1 MKKILLASTAMV
13 AFAGAAAAEVSLGG
27 SAEVGVHSWRGS
39 QDVFFTDVDVDF
51 DMTGEADN
59 GLTFGASVD
68 LDETNDNDPF
78 DEVSGGGVSY
88 FLAYGG
94 ARLDAGDVD
103 GALDAALTE
112 VNVVGGSIN
121 DDETEHTGFSGN
133 SELDDDG
140 QVFTFSYS
148 FDAFTGYMS
157 IAQNNE
163 GIDAGTA
170 VNNGNETYGIGASYA
185 TEFAGTALGFG
196 IGYQSREDY
205 AEMWGV
211 SADAEMV
218 NGFAAAVNYTEID
231 YEGEETASHWAVGL
245 GYTIN
250 AFAIGVNY
258 GEFTDKGG
266 VAGNDIDGL
275 GVAMTYDLG
284 GGLVA
289 QAGYGMNDEDSTT
302 PNDTYSVGLAMSF

>member
-39 QDVFFTDVDVDF
+39 HDVFFTDVDVDF

-68 LDETNDNDPF
+68 LDESDDGEAF
-78 DEVSGGGVSY
+78 DETSGGGVNY

-133 SELDDDG
+133 SELDSDG

-148 FDAFTGYMS
+148 FDAFTGYAS
-157 IAQNNE
+157 IMQNNE
-163 GIDAGTA
+163 GADE
-170 VNNGNETYGIGASYA
+170 ETYGIGASYA
-185 TEFAGTALGFG
+185 TEFAGAAVGFG
-196 IGYQSREDY
+196 IGYQTQEDF

-211 SADAEMV
+211 SADAKMV

-231 YEGEETASHWAVGL
+231 YEDGEDATHWAVGL

-258 GEFTDKGG
+258 GEYDNRRYVDSDTDA
-266 VAGNDIDGL
+266 VSFVDVDGL

-289 QAGYGMNDEDSTT
+289 QAGYGMNDEDSPT
-302 PNDTYSVGLAMSF
+302 PEDTYSVGLAMSF

>member
-27 SAEVGVHSWRGS
+27 SAEVGIQSFGGS
-39 QDVFFTDVDVDF
+39 NDVFHTDVDVDF

-68 LDETNDNDPF
+68 LDESDDDEPF
-78 DEVSGGGVSY
+78 NEVDGGGVNY

-148 FDAFTGYMS
+148 FDAFTGYLS
-157 IAQNNE
+157 VAQDNE
-163 GIDAGTA
+163 GVGE
-170 VNNGNETYGIGASYA
+170 ETYGIGASYS
-185 TEFAGTALGFG
+185 TEFAGTAVGFG
-196 IGYQSREDY
+196 LGYQSREDY

-218 NGFAAAVNYTEID
+218 NGFAAALNYSEID
-231 YEGEETASHWAVGL
+231 FDGMETQTHWAVGV
-245 GYTIN
+245 GYSIN
-250 AFAIGVNY
+250 AFAIGMNY
-258 GEFTDKGG
+258 GEFTNVDG
-266 VAGNDIDGL
+266 VDGDDTEGFGL
-275 GVAMTYDLG
+275 AATYDLG

-289 QAGYGMNDEDSTT
+289 QAGYGQNDDT
-302 PNDTYSVGLAMSF
+302 NDTYSLGLAMSF